1 MPLSDEILMTR
12 ASQTQ
17 PLIRS
22 AGRNL
27 DELWDLIADGRVEM
41 ASEEMLTRAQVAKLI
56 DPHLYRPIYCRLERI
71 EGFEKHASRAARLLM
86 ATPFGGPAAIVMDS
100 GERDWIYVQANFRL
114 DREDEGCFKV
124 LDTLQTLEMNF
135 LFDTLI
141 SDHGLETIYFETAEL
156 RQRFTES
163 HMFSAYAEFF
173 KDINATGDKS

>member
-1 MPLSDEILMTR
+1 M
-12 ASQTQ
+12 
-17 PLIRS
+17 
-22 AGRNL
+22 
-27 DELWDLIADGRVEM
+27 
-41 ASEEMLTRAQVAKLI
+41 
-56 DPHLYRPIYCRLERI
+56 
-71 EGFEKHASRAARLLM
+71 
-86 ATPFGGPAAIVMDS
+86 
-100 GERDWIYVQANFRL
+100 
-114 DREDEGCFKV
+114 